1 MTNQNNTI
9 TGPMPVPRKPNLH
22 IKELSFFLKILE
34 AKVRFDPELNE
45 NFAVKLKTIEQLF
58 SDLNYTLTGK
68 QLNDIYINK
77 FGAGE
82 SFKI

>member
-1 MTNQNNTI
+1 
-9 TGPMPVPRKPNLH
+9 MPVPRKPNLQ

-68 QLNDIYINK
+68 QLNDIYINQ
-77 FGAGE
+77 FCAGE

>member
-1 MTNQNNTI
+1 
-9 TGPMPVPRKPNLH
+9 MPVPRKPNLQ